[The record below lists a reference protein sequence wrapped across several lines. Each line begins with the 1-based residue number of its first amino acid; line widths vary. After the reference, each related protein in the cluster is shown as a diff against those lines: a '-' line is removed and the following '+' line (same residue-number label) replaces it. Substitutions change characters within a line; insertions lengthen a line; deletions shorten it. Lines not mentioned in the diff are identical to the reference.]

1 MKVNSLAVRIANF
14 INNSHKTQKVL
25 RKISDS
31 PAVFSTVSASI
42 IGFTLRPITT
52 LAITKDKQD
61 GKYGASSSIASSLV
75 ELGIGLVLLKPAQKM
90 IAKSSQQLYNKAGSI
105 FYQNKELLRNYKSV
119 NNRLFKIFTLPI
131 SSYLRF
137 SLVYPIG
144 IVLNKL
150 GFVKNKKADK

>member
-75 ELGIGLVLLKPAQKM
+75 ELGIGLALLGMLLLHIRTVVDGDVFLALLANLLCQSLQKNLD
-90 IAKSSQQLYNKAGSI
+90 ILTGAEQSRAVQCQ
-105 FYQNKELLRNYKSV
+105 
-119 NNRLFKIFTLPI
+119 
-131 SSYLRF
+131 
-137 SLVYPIG
+137 
-144 IVLNKL
+144 IVLIIDCSKFL
-150 GFVKNKKADK
+150 HYL